1 MSKHLPLGPGGEFDR
16 IRAIIA
22 GLGAAAGPIGDDCAL
37 LPFGDTTLAL
47 SIDASLEGVHFRT
60 DWLGFPEI
68 GWRATA
74 AALSDL
80 AAEGAQPIGVLVSLG
95 VPSDGQRSTDNASA
109 AVDAA
114 AEIMM
119 GVGAA
124 AQSVG
129 AKVLGGDLVRA
140 ERYLVDVCVVG
151 KADRPVRRAGARA
164 SDGVWVTGTLG
175 GAAQALRELQAGRRP
190 DPDAMRRFAH
200 PEPRVAAGRWLA
212 SHGATAM
219 IDISD
224 GLAGDARHLA
234 AASGLVVEIALER
247 VPCWMGVQPLLAARS
262 GEEYELLVTLPAAFG
277 EGQARAFT
285 LAHDLPLTRIGT
297 CVPAPKGGPGAARF
311 TDRGVAVAV
320 PGGFD
325 HFASA

>member
-1 MSKHLPLGPGGEFDR
+1 MKTHLALGPGGEFDR

-22 GLGAAAGPIGDDCAL
+22 GLGAAAGPLGDDCAL
-37 LPFGDTTLAL
+37 VPFGNTTLAL

-60 DWLGFPEI
+60 SWLGFPEI

-80 AAEGAQPIGVLVSLG
+80 AAEGAEPIGVLVSLG
-95 VPSDGQRSTDNASA
+95 VPSDGEGDS
-109 AVDAA
+109 VDSA

-119 GVGAA
+119 GVAAA

-129 AKVLGGDLVRA
+129 AKVLGGDLARA

-151 KADRPVRRAGARA
+151 KVERPVRRAGAR
-164 SDGVWVTGTLG
+164 SGDGVWVTGTLG
-175 GAAQALRELQAGRRP
+175 GVGTALRELQAGRRP
-190 DPDAMRRFAH
+190 DPESLRRFAH

-212 SHGATAM
+212 GKGATAM
-219 IDISD
+219 IDLSD

-234 AASGLVVEIALER
+234 AASGLAVDIALER
-247 VPCWMGVQPLLAARS
+247 VPCWIGVQPLLAARS
-262 GEEYELLVTLPAAFG
+262 GEEYELLVTLPSAFG
-277 EGQARAFT
+277 ESQAAAF
-285 LAHDLPLTRIGT
+285 AQIHDLPLTRIGT
-297 CVPAPKGGPGAARF
+297 CAAGPAGVRF
-311 TDRGVAVAV
+311 TDRGVPVAV

-325 HFASA
+325 HFPPA